1 VHKIEYNE
9 LFKKERKRERERELH
24 RAIRVMK
31 EMCELIEEIKL
42 TCNSFLIIIS

>member
-1 VHKIEYNE
+1 MSLFDEYIKSIMNY
-9 LFKKERKRERERELH
+9 LKERVRESH
-24 RAIRVMK
+24 RAMRVMK